1 MIKELHKSA
10 LVANTKSEDKEQRT
24 RRRAW
29 TNWRILKGESKTK
42 GLPGRAG
49 KKQNNLI
56 KNLKKTNLWGR
67 RKKRIFKFAEK
78 PTVCREISK
87 SRYLWCLIAWSSH
100 RVH

>member
-42 GLPGRAG
+42 GLPGSAG
-49 KKQNNLI
+49 KNKMIWLKTSKKQICEEEEKREYLNLQ
-56 KNLKKTNLWGR
+56 KNQLYV
-67 RKKRIFKFAEK
+67 EK
-78 PTVCREISK
+78 
-87 SRYLWCLIAWSSH
+87 
-100 RVH
+100 